1 MKVVSL
7 ASGSKGN
14 AYLVESQGALLLID
28 CGISCRTLAARMRQT
43 GFELSAL
50 AGVVVTHNH
59 HDHIDGLPMLHRKMP
74 DVPVFANLMTAE
86 AAMATNREVRE
97 DMFTLFE
104 NGQEF
109 DLGPFCVHPFSI
121 PHDVPDPV
129 GFVVRADGK
138 TYFHATDLGMPL
150 KSVGLK
156 LKEADV
162 ATLESN
168 HDMML
173 LKRSGRHISLIQRIA
188 GNRGHL
194 SNYQAAELVEEF
206 AGDKLRKL
214 FLAHLSQ
221 DCNVPHLALEE
232 TRKALKRRG
241 LDGAVG
247 VEALEQFAPGR
258 VYDAGL

>member
-14 AYLVESQGALLLID
+14 AYLVESGGRLLLID
-28 CGISCRTLAARMRQT
+28 CGISCRTLAERMRRT
-43 GFELSAL
+43 GFDLSAL
-50 AGVVVTHNH
+50 IGVAVTHNH

-86 AAMATNREVRE
+86 AATATNREVPE

-109 DLGPFCVHPFSI
+109 ELGPFAVHPFSI

-129 GFVVRADGK
+129 GFLVKADGK

-150 KSVGLK
+150 KSVGFK
-156 LKEADV
+156 LREADV

-168 HDMML
+168 HDVTL
-173 LKRSGRHISLIQRIA
+173 LRRSGRHISLIQRIA

-194 SNYQAAELVEEF
+194 SNYQAAEMVEEF
-206 AGDKLRKL
+206 AGEKLRKL

-221 DCNVPHLALEE
+221 DCNVPHLALKE
-232 TRKALKRRG
+232 TGEALARRG
-241 LDGAVG
+241 LAAKVD
-247 VEALEQFAPGR
+247 VETLEQFAPGR

>member
-14 AYLVESQGALLLID
+14 AYLVESEGQTLLVD
-28 CGISCRTLAARMRQT
+28 CGISCRTLVERMCRT
-43 GFELSAL
+43 GFELASL

-59 HDHIDGLPMLHRKMP
+59 HDHIDGLPVLHRKLP
-74 DVPVFANLMTAE
+74 DVPIFANLMTAE
-86 AAMATNREVRE
+86 ACEATNHQVKE
-97 DMFTLFE
+97 DFFTLFE

-109 DLGPFCVHPFSI
+109 DLGPFCIHPFSI

-138 TYFHATDLGMPL
+138 TYFHATDLGLPL
-150 KSVGLK
+150 KSVGMK
-156 LKEADV
+156 FREADV

-168 HDMML
+168 HDVML
-173 LKRSGRHISLIQRIA
+173 LKSSGRHISLIQRIM

-206 AGDKLRKL
+206 AGKKLKKL

-221 DCNVPHLALEE
+221 DCNEPHLALKE
-232 TRKALKRRG
+232 TCEALKRIGRT
-241 LDGAVG
+241 DVD

-258 VYDAGL
+258 VYDA